1 MDAMAMVRVA
11 FWIFAVAAAGGLL
24 MAGIRL
30 AGNRNPPIAIAYVH
44 GLLAGAGLTLLLYA
58 VIAGGIGG
66 RAATAAWILLA
77 AAAGGSALNL
87 LYHWRQQPLPKGLMF
102 GHIALALL
110 GVGLLYTAAF

>member
-1 MDAMAMVRVA
+1 MVHVA

-30 AGNRNPPIAIAYVH
+30 GGNRNPPIAIAYAH

-66 RAATAAWILLA
+66 RVATATWILLA

-87 LYHWRQQPLPKGLMF
+87 LYHWRQQVLPKSLMF
-102 GHIALALL
+102 GHIGLALV
-110 GVGLLYTAAF
+110 GIGLLYTAVF